1 MRECTHEDET
11 LALGERFQN
20 WGWKGGR
27 VEGRVLHRLNCDL
40 CGSVMDRIG
49 EQGVEGWKG
58 GGQNCCLSD
67 AAEMERAKQATQA
80 REDMYMERAKQ
91 ATQAREDSTR
101 GGWQKRLTFQQR
113 PSPPVS

>member
-27 VEGRVLHRLNCDL
+27 VEGRTLHRLNCDF
-40 CGSVMDRIG
+40 CDSMMDRIG

-58 GGQNCCLSD
+58 GGRNRPLMKVLSVFTSHFFIV
-67 AAEMERAKQATQA
+67 KQQ
-80 REDMYMERAKQ
+80 K
-91 ATQAREDSTR
+91 S
-101 GGWQKRLTFQQR
+101 GGSHFPRRFPLGCMLFNYFNIYF
-113 PSPPVS
+113 